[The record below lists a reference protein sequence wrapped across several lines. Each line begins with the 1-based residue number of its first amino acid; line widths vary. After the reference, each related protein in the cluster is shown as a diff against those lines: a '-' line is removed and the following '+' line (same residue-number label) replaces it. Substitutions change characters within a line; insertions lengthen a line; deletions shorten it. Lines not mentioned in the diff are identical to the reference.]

1 MSLEDNFNPEIWSAS
16 AEPANAPDTES
27 QAEAEVKPVLEANQ
41 PTDNPA
47 SAIALS
53 GLDGPDA
60 HGNAEPSSLSELRRL
75 LCEGFDDTYTW
86 TGPDAAAGQNG
97 LPW

>member
-1 MSLEDNFNPEIWSAS
+1 MSLENNFSPKIWSAS
-16 AEPANAPDTES
+16 ADPANVPET
-27 QAEAEVKPVLEANQ
+27 VLEGNQ

-60 HGNAEPSSLSELRRL
+60 HDNVAPSSLSKLRGL

-86 TGPDAAAGQNG
+86 TGSDAVDGQNG